1 MHLAGVSLCSVNT
14 YGAVSST
21 TCSACSAGTYCPV
34 GSVTPSPC
42 PIGFFCPATDAVLD
56 ALPRVCPVGS
66 FCNAYASILCP
77 TGQYCP
83 TPALFASV
91 PCAWGKFN
99 PSVGMTNSTACQPCP
114 SGLFASPDFGA
125 CVSICP
131 VGSVSLVTFSKSVYH
146 LVMLCSDCHNH
157 SRKVVLQTVLIA
169 HILSSCCAAHSEAD
183 NCWPQL
189 TSNFR
194 RFVSQCDRRTVC
206 DVFRRR
212 VLPRRHPSCPAL
224 PRQYDNV
231 CA

>member
-1 MHLAGVSLCSVNT
+1 MNT

-34 GSVTPSPC
+34 GTVTPLPC
-42 PIGFFCPATDAVLD
+42 PVGFYCPAADAVLD

-77 TGQYCP
+77 MGQYCP

-114 SGLFASPDFGA
+114 SGLFASPDFCA

-131 VGSVSLVTFSKSVYH
+131 VGSVSLVTFSKSLYH
-146 LVMLCSDCHNH
+146 LVMCCSDCHNH
-157 SRKVVLQTVLIA
+157 SRKVVLQTVLIV
-169 HILSSCCAAHSEAD
+169 HIFSSCCAAHSEAD
-183 NCWPQL
+183 NC
-189 TSNFR
+189 
-194 RFVSQCDRRTVC
+194 
-206 DVFRRR
+206 
-212 VLPRRHPSCPAL
+212 
-224 PRQYDNV
+224 
-231 CA
+231 